1 MKLKKNG
8 WRGVILCLLFLI
20 FFTYRC
26 AAQNTA
32 ATTRIQA
39 QLKLD
44 GTGQMA
50 DVPFFVFRLESEEGD
65 PLPAKTEIA
74 MQEAGTIDFGPVTY
88 QVPGNYHYRM
98 YQKVPT
104 SDGRQKAAA
113 KDQGTTAGTLTYGI
127 LTMDTR
133 AYDLTVQVTTDE
145 NGNLA
150 ASVCMYLAGTKKKTE
165 PEFLN
170 TFLAPKKPVPQVPIK
185 PKGTAPVRTGDQTPV
200 IPSLI
205 MMLLSLA
212 AIRKLC
218 YIQRC
223 EAKSFYGR

>member
-1 MKLKKNG
+1 MKYKRNG
-8 WRGVILCLLFLI
+8 WRGLILSLLLLI
-20 FFTYRC
+20 SFPYVC

-32 ATTRIQA
+32 AAVRIQA
-39 QLKLD
+39 QLKLE

-65 PLPAKTEIA
+65 PLPAKTEVSL
-74 MQEAGTIDFGPVTY
+74 QEAGTIDFDQVTY
-88 QVPGNYHYRM
+88 QVPGNYHYRI

-104 SDGRQKAAA
+104 PDGRQKAAA
-113 KDQGTTAGTLTYGI
+113 KDQGTGSGTLSYGT

-133 AYDLTVQVTTDE
+133 SYDLTVQVITDE

-170 TFLAPKKPVPQVPIK
+170 SFLASKKPLPQAPIK
-185 PKGTAPVRTGDQTPV
+185 PKGTAPVRTGDLTPV
-200 IPSLI
+200 IPLLF
-205 MMLLSLA
+205 MMFVSLA
-212 AIRKLC
+212 VIRKLC

-223 EAKSFYGR
+223 EAKRFYG